1 MFNSAVAGLAHNVAA
16 DGSRP
21 TSRCQIHNEEKISER
36 AAGSASVETVLA
48 IPFIAALL
56 FGFAMIVSASIGG
69 MTDTVRSFYSSRGR
83 SMLCEGL
90 CVPQVESGKILP
102 LDPCASPRSLK

>member
-1 MFNSAVAGLAHNVAA
+1 MRRRILKAVAGSV
-16 DGSRP
+16 
-21 TSRCQIHNEEKISER
+21 
-36 AAGSASVETVLA
+36 SVEMVLA

-83 SMLCEGL
+83 SMFCEGL

-102 LDPCASPRSLK
+102 SIPALPPDLSNEILRGGDTPSPYCRASGGYRLCEL